1 LPPPALITCP
11 NRPPDA
17 VERRHITILNVIGP
31 QQQQELKMQEARLI
45 RAAKALGDMPLTA
58 KHEIGELDP
67 FTLRTYLE
75 EMLVDE
81 VSSDVD
87 IDQVLRQMVEI
98 ALTTYNSDE

>member
-1 LPPPALITCP
+1 
-11 NRPPDA
+11 
-17 VERRHITILNVIGP
+17 VRRHITILNVIGS
-31 QQQQELKMQEARLI
+31 QQRQELNMQEARLI
-45 RAAKALGDMPLTA
+45 RAAKALGDMQLTA

-81 VSSDVD
+81 VSGNVD
-87 IDQVLRQMVEI
+87 IDHVLRRMVEI

>member
-1 LPPPALITCP
+1 
-11 NRPPDA
+11 
-17 VERRHITILNVIGP
+17 
-31 QQQQELKMQEARLI
+31 MQEARLI
-45 RAAKALGDMPLTA
+45 RAARALGDMPLTT

-81 VSSDVD
+81 ASSDVD

-98 ALTTYNSDE
+98 TLTTYNSDK

>member
-1 LPPPALITCP
+1 
-11 NRPPDA
+11 
-17 VERRHITILNVIGP
+17 
-31 QQQQELKMQEARLI
+31 
-45 RAAKALGDMPLTA
+45 MPLTA

-81 VSSDVD
+81 ASSDVD

>member
-1 LPPPALITCP
+1 
-11 NRPPDA
+11 
-17 VERRHITILNVIGP
+17 
-31 QQQQELKMQEARLI
+31 MQEARLT

-81 VSSDVD
+81 ASSDVD
-87 IDQVLRQMVEI
+87 IDKVLRQMVEI
-98 ALTTYNSDE
+98 ALTTYNSDD